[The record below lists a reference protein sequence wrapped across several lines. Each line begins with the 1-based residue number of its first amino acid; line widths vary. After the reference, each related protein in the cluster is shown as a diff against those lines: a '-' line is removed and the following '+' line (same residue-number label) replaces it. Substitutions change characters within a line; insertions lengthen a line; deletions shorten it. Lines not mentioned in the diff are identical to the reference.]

1 MLFSFNYN
9 GCCPE
14 GISFGGRT
22 QNASTY
28 AFAFQNTDLYTWF
41 TLLAHGNDTR
51 CQEKALYF
59 IALPISF
66 CLLGVIF
73 FLFNIDSSF
82 TLFALCICQSVAE
95 AAEDLWDR
103 YGNDFGT
110 DYSGLFKA
118 LSHVHY
124 TVRFAAAEALAAALD
139 ESPDS
144 IQVCRFELLTCF
156 YIFFRCLKIV
166 FL

>member
-1 MLFSFNYN
+1 LLPKGHTLRGQDPKCINL
-9 GCCPE
+9 CLCLE
-14 GISFGGRT
+14 
-22 QNASTY
+22 
-28 AFAFQNTDLYTWF
+28 NTDLYTCF

-66 CLLGVIF
+66 CLLGLIF
-73 FLFNIDSSF
+73 FFFNIDSSF

-144 IQVCRFELLTCF
+144 IQVCRFELLTCV
-156 YIFFRCLKIV
+156 YM
-166 FL
+166 FLGA

>member
-1 MLFSFNYN
+1 MS
-9 GCCPE
+9 
-14 GISFGGRT
+14 R
-22 QNASTY
+22 
-28 AFAFQNTDLYTWF
+28 
-41 TLLAHGNDTR
+41 
-51 CQEKALYF
+51 K
-59 IALPISF
+59 
-66 CLLGVIF
+66 GVIF
-73 FLFNIDSSF
+73 YCLVNKFLPAWPHFFFFNIDSSF
-82 TLFALCICQSVAE
+82 TLFALCICQSIAE

-144 IQVCRFELLTCF
+144 IQVCRFELLTCV
-156 YIFFRCLKIV
+156 YM
-166 FL
+166 FLGA